1 MMTLRISLTE
11 FLSSPSGTDQY
22 FESVVG
28 KAILGRRLFRANDE
42 EDAQEYVP
50 RANYQSTATANGSE
64 PSAFITGAQSGSTIQ
79 TARSPL
85 GVATTAE
92 GVFID
97 GIC

>member
-1 MMTLRISLTE
+1 MMMTLRISLTE

-28 KAILGRRLFRANDE
+28 RTILGRRLFRADD
-42 EDAQEYVP
+42 DAKECVP
-50 RANYQSTATANGSE
+50 RAGYHSTATANGSE
-64 PSAFITGAQSGSTIQ
+64 PSAFITGVQPGSTIQ

-85 GVATTAE
+85 GVATRAD
-92 GVFID
+92 GVIID